1 MKNFFVRIASLG
13 MTLALALT
21 AAGCGEGKKD
31 DKDSSKVGSKSNTDT
46 SFFDNIPSEL
56 EGTTVKYATWIDHTA
71 NESAQ
76 VLKDFT
82 DLTGIKVQIVNIPQT
97 GYVTQVAAL
106 IASGES
112 PDVVVNNSE
121 FPAVLQL
128 MQPLNG
134 IIDTTDTFW
143 NPEITKLGTIGGK
156 SYLVNVAGGAW
167 DTGSSLVYYNSR
179 IFEENGITTPELYK
193 HEGRWTLDNFFK
205 CAKELSKVC
214 KSTGAC
220 VAFSTYMNTYASGM
234 VSYDYEN
241 QQFKSNINSPDFV
254 TTLQKLIEAKEAGYI
269 ACDDGGLRNYFIDE
283 EAGMCMIGSYGLRKT
298 GWFKNMDSDDL
309 AFIEMPRADA
319 GSSAAKVGASL
330 RSYGIAKGSKNAQG
344 AAYFLRYFL
353 DRNNYDDDE
362 IFLNEDAA
370 NMYEE
375 LIKSADIA
383 KSSFDHGVMNILAT
397 TASPIYEFF
406 PELFRTS
413 AAQIPVIL
421 NKSANQLESCILRAN
436 VILSKVKSENQ

>member
-1 MKNFFVRIASLG
+1 MKRFFVRIASLG
-13 MTLALALT
+13 ISLALALT
-21 AAGCGEGKKD
+21 AAGCGESKKV
-31 DKDSSKVGSKSNTDT
+31 DKNSSKGGSKSNTDT

-143 NPEITKLGTIGGK
+143 NQDIVKVGTIGDK
-156 SYLVNVAGGAW
+156 SYLVNVSGGAW
-167 DTGSSLVYYNSR
+167 DMGTSLVYYNTR
-179 IFEENGITTPELYK
+179 IFNENGITTPDVYK

-214 KSTGAC
+214 KTTGAC
-220 VAFSTYMNTYASGM
+220 VAFSSFINTYANGM
-234 VSYDYEN
+234 VSYDTAT
-241 QQFKSNINSPDFV
+241 QQFKSNISDPNFV
-254 TTLQKLIEAKEAGYI
+254 TMLQKLTSARESGYLV
-269 ACDDGGLRNYFIDE
+269 CDDGGLRNYFRDE
-283 EAGMCMIGSYGLRKT
+283 EAGMAMLGAYGLRKT
-298 GWFKNMDSDDL
+298 GWFKNMDADDL
-309 AFIEMPRADA
+309 AFIEMPKLDTGSEDA
-319 GSSAAKVGASL
+319 KTGASL
-330 RSYGIAKGSKNAQG
+330 RSYGIAKGAKNAQG

-353 DRNNYDDDE
+353 DGNNYDEDE
-362 IFLNEDAA
+362 LYIS
-370 NMYEE
+370 EE
-375 LIKSADIA
+375 AGEAYVKFAKAADIS
-383 KSSFDHGVMNILAT
+383 KSSYDYGVMNILAT
-397 TASPIYEFF
+397 TGSPVYEFF
-406 PELFRTS
+406 PELFKSTS
-413 AAQIPVIL
+413 AQIPVVL
-421 NKSANQLESCILRAN
+421 NKSANQLESCVLRAN
-436 VILSKVKSENQ
+436 DIINKVKSGN